1 MTLPLFPL
9 NTVLFP
15 GCVLDLQLFEAR
27 YLDMIARC
35 MKQGTG
41 FGVVCILEGG
51 EVGEAPQDI
60 ARIGCEALIRD
71 FQQQD
76 NGLLG
81 IRVEGGRRFEVLSTE
96 LQGNQL
102 LLAEVDWLD
111 ELPEQPLEHEDQDL
125 LALLKALAEHPMVA
139 ALNMSTEVPGQQ
151 ALANQLAYLLPFAEQ
166 DKLELLQVD
175 DPQQRLDGIQVLLD
189 EMQSEALGETLM

>member
-15 GCVLDLQLFEAR
+15 GCVLDLQIFEAR

-41 FGVVCILEGG
+41 FGVVCILDGS
-51 EVGEAPQDI
+51 EVGDAPQNV
-60 ARIGCEALIRD
+60 ASVGCEALIRD
-71 FQQQD
+71 FQTQD

-81 IRVEGGRRFEVLSTE
+81 IRVEGGRRFNVLSTE
-96 LQGNQL
+96 LQRDQL
-102 LLAEVDWLD
+102 LSAEVEWLD
-111 ELPEQPLEHEDQDL
+111 EIPEQPLQEEDLDL

-139 ALNMSTEVPGQQ
+139 ALNMSTEVQGQQ
-151 ALANQLAYLLPFAEQ
+151 SLANQLAYLLPFAEE
-166 DKLELLQVD
+166 DKLDLLQVD

-189 EMQSEALGETLM
+189 EMQGELQGELLN

>member
-1 MTLPLFPL
+1 MRLPLFPL
-9 NTVLFP
+9 STVLFP
-15 GCVLDLQLFEAR
+15 GCVLDLQIFEAR

-41 FGVVCILEGG
+41 FGVVCILDGR
-51 EVGEAPQDI
+51 EVGDAPQDI

-96 LQGNQL
+96 LQRDQL
-102 LLAEVDWLD
+102 LLAEVEWL
-111 ELPEQPLEHEDQDL
+111 EEVSEQPLQEEDQDL

-139 ALNMSTEVPGQQ
+139 ALNMSTEVAGQQ
-151 ALANQLAYLLPFAEQ
+151 SLANQLAYLLPFAEA
-166 DKLELLQVD
+166 DKIELLQVD

-189 EMQSEALGETLM
+189 EIQGEALN

>member
-15 GCVLDLQLFEAR
+15 GCVLDLQIFEAR
-27 YLDMIARC
+27 YLDMVARC

-41 FGVVCILEGG
+41 FGVVCILDGR
-51 EVGEAPQDI
+51 EVGNAPQGI
-60 ARIGCEALIRD
+60 AGIGCEALIRD

-81 IRVEGGRRFEVLSTE
+81 IRVEGGRRFEVLGTE
-96 LQGNQL
+96 LQRDQL
-102 LLAEVDWLD
+102 LLAQVEWLD
-111 ELPEQPLEHEDQDL
+111 DAPEQPLQEEDQDL

-139 ALNMSTEVPGQQ
+139 ALNMNTEVAGQQ
-151 ALANQLAYLLPFAEQ
+151 SLSNQLAYLLPFAEA
-166 DKLELLQVD
+166 DKIELLQVN

-189 EMQSEALGETLM
+189 EIQGEALN

>member
-1 MTLPLFPL
+1 MRLPLFPL
-9 NTVLFP
+9 STVLFP
-15 GCVLDLQLFEAR
+15 GCVLDLQIFEAR

-41 FGVVCILEGG
+41 FGVVCILDGR
-51 EVGEAPQDI
+51 EVGDAPQDI

-81 IRVEGGRRFEVLSTE
+81 IRVEGGRRFEVLSAE
-96 LQGNQL
+96 LQRDQL
-102 LLAEVDWLD
+102 LLAEVEWL
-111 ELPEQPLEHEDQDL
+111 EEVPEQPLQEEDQDL

-139 ALNMSTEVPGQQ
+139 ALNMSTEVAGQQ
-151 ALANQLAYLLPFAEQ
+151 SLANQLAYLLPFAEA
-166 DKLELLQVD
+166 DKIELLQVD

-189 EMQSEALGETLM
+189 EIQGEALN